1 VVTELTYRTRPTQS
15 VATWYLSWPWSA
27 ATAVLAGWQR
37 WLPAAPDELWGSVH
51 LSSAPSSA
59 TPSLS
64 VVGTFLGG
72 DIGSLNTA
80 LDGLIS
86 AIGSDPAARSANVN
100 EFLRT
105 MLVEAG
111 CSEKSLAEC
120 HLPPT
125 GDISRQGYSASS
137 DWINRPMSAA
147 GNAALVSA
155 VQMRHETQGAPDV
168 AVQLDAAGGAINR
181 VSPGATA
188 FVHRRAICSVQYI
201 ANWYVATPPSDVT
214 TWPTHTRASMQRYV
228 SGEAYQ
234 NYADPGIPNWQQAY
248 FGSNYPRLQQV
259 KRRYDPHNVFRH
271 EQSVTVA

>member
-1 VVTELTYRTRPTQS
+1 M
-15 VATWYLSWPWSA
+15 
-27 ATAVLAGWQR
+27 
-37 WLPAAPDELWGSVH
+37 
-51 LSSAPSSA
+51 
-59 TPSLS
+59 
-64 VVGTFLGG
+64 VGTFLGG
-72 DIGSLNTA
+72 DIGTLNTA
-80 LDGLIS
+80 LDGLIGS
-86 AIGSDPAARSANVN
+86 IGADPSSRSANAN

-105 MLVEAG
+105 MFVEAG
-111 CSEKSLAEC
+111 CGEKSLAEC

-137 DWINRPMSAA
+137 DWINRPMSTA

-155 VQMRHETQGAPDV
+155 IQMRHETQGAPDV

-181 VSPGATA
+181 ISPGATA

-214 TWPTHTRASMQRYV
+214 TWPTRIRASMQRYV

-234 NYADPGIPNWQQAY
+234 NYADPGIRNWQRAY

-271 EQSVTVA
+271 QQSVTIA